1 MSLLD
6 DVFKLL
12 GTATKLE
19 ENPDSRIEA
28 ATKYYEAV
36 YLMRQYIQ
44 RLPSTAEHQ
53 QKRELLESKA
63 FHYEQLAQKCLAS
76 CNSTVGGLSSPCSD
90 ATRTIASD
98 PRSPIAKTCF
108 FNEDSSVIPMRPKPA
123 VPAPA
128 APAVGPPVDAQIRRF
143 SLSNQVDQITSQANA
158 KLTSAMDVDEM
169 GTKHRPS
176 AINLYMEA
184 AELYLKGVRVSEEQ
198 NSGVASNVTSV
209 LKRRLEQTLGKN
221 ILHFGRMLNFECYRN
236 LEVLG
241 V

>member
-6 DVFKLL
+6 DVFTLL
-12 GTATKLE
+12 GIATKLE
-19 ENPDSRIEA
+19 ENPDSKIEA

-76 CNSTVGGLSSPCSD
+76 CNSTVGSLSSPCSD

-108 FNEDSSVIPMRPKPA
+108 FNEDSSVIPLRLKPAA
-123 VPAPA
+123 VPAP
-128 APAVGPPVDAQIRRF
+128 PVVIGPPVDTQLRRY

-169 GTKHRPS
+169 GTKHRQA
-176 AINLYMEA
+176 AISLYMEA
-184 AELYLKGVRVSEEQ
+184 AELYLKGIRLSEEQ
-198 NSGVASNVTSV
+198 NSGVASNVIGV
-209 LKRRLEQTLGKN
+209 LKRRLEQTLGKS
-221 ILHFGRMLNFECYRN
+221 L
-236 LEVLG
+236 VS
-241 V
+241 